1 MPYITDVYARE
12 VLDSRGN
19 PTIEVDVYTESGAFG
34 RGMVPSGASTGEYE
48 AVELR
53 DGDKSRYLG
62 KGVSKAVD
70 NVNNVIADALL
81 GYDVLEQNAI
91 DKLMIELDGTP
102 NKGKLGANAILGVS
116 IAVAR
121 AAADYLNVPLY
132 KYLGG
137 FNTKVLPTPMMNIV
151 NGGSHSD
158 APIAFQE
165 FMILPVGAPSFKEA
179 LRWGAEI
186 FHELK
191 SILHKRGLVTAVGDE
206 GGFAPNFEGTEDG
219 VETILEAVKNVGL
232 EPGKDVFLGFDCA
245 ASEFYEDGVYDYT
258 KFEGDKGA
266 KRTSAEQVGYL
277 EELVNKYPIIT
288 IEDGMDENDWDGWK
302 LLTDRLGSKVQL
314 VGDDL
319 FVTNTAKLSEGIE
332 KGIGNSILIKV
343 NQIGTLTETFDA
355 IEMAQKAGYTAVVS
369 HRSGETEDSTIS
381 DIAVATNAGQIK
393 TGSLSRT
400 DRIAKYNQL
409 LRIEDE
415 LGEVA
420 RYDGLKSFYN
430 LGK

>member
-19 PTIEVDVYTESGAFG
+19 PTIEVEVYTESGAFG

-219 VETILEAVKNVGL
+219 VETILEASKNVGL

-266 KRTSAEQVGYL
+266 KRTSAEQVDYL